1 VKRLICFLRLHWLFD
16 HAVSYNALFDAWSC
30 KHCGL
35 EVQFWPKVRKRIQKE
50 PPHIGESGS

>member
-1 VKRLICFLRLHWLFD
+1 MKQLICLLRLHWLFD

-35 EVQFWPKVRKRIQKE
+35 EVQFWPKPRKRIQKE
-50 PPHIGESGS
+50 PLDKGV